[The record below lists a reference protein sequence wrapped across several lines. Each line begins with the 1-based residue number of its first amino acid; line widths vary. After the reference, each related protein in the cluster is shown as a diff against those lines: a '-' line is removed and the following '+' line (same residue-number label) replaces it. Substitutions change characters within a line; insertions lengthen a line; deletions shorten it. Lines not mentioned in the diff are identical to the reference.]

1 MIIHLSKF
9 RRLRHQHDTSTKYI
23 LQNFAESFYLKRNF
37 SDPPSPLLF
46 IPQFL
51 LSFHILSERQMI
63 AMFSQ
68 KWLRGFNI
76 GAFIYLLS
84 SFAISNVD
92 NWTRIHCELSL
103 SEVVLSFQ
111 IFLKQVHFSCSFI
124 PAHVP
129 YKRHTHTHIHTHKYT
144 HTLSK
149 WNLVVFDE
157 YEWKKKEGMKLYA
170 PRVTT
175 SDHTCDNFQI

>member
-9 RRLRHQHDTSTKYI
+9 RRLRHQHDITKI

-63 AMFSQ
+63 TMFSQ

-92 NWTRIHCELSL
+92 NWTRIHCQLSL
-103 SEVVLSFQ
+103 SEVVLSLSLSLPPLSLSLQ
-111 IFLKQVHFSCSFI
+111 IFLKQVPTFLLLFHPSTRS
-124 PAHVP
+124 
-129 YKRHTHTHIHTHKYT
+129 
-144 HTLSK
+144 L
-149 WNLVVFDE
+149 
-157 YEWKKKEGMKLYA
+157 
-170 PRVTT
+170 
-175 SDHTCDNFQI
+175 